1 MPVTEP
7 SEDEDREPEALGP
20 KMVAEGSPSSQ
31 ETESELPV
39 STEVARHRSEAAQV
53 EVSAVVAS
61 SHPLSVYGGIQVD
74 ETVLYDLAEAIR
86 SGSFPM
92 LIGHDIR
99 RPLNSTIL
107 DSQVR
112 QRSDGYKE
120 VWIKFTVDAEPW
132 AQFADEIAAVG
143 APGGFSYAF

>member
-1 MPVTEP
+1 VTEP

-92 LIGHDIR
+92 LIVMTSVGRSIR
-99 RPLNSTIL
+99 QSWIL
-107 DSQVR
+107 KCGRDQTVTK
-112 QRSDGYKE
+112 RSGSSLQWTPSHGRSSRMK
-120 VWIKFTVDAEPW
+120 
-132 AQFADEIAAVG
+132 
-143 APGGFSYAF
+143 